1 MDYNYYSK
9 ATCLVMIIV
18 FFVCFNCKFNHAS
31 NPNLSR
37 EEELEIER
45 QLKLLNKPFIK
56 TYKVISYIYLHS

>member
-9 ATCLVMIIV
+9 ATCLVIIV
-18 FFVCFNCKFNHAS
+18 FYVCFNCKFNHAS
-31 NPNLSR
+31 NSNLSR